1 MESGVV
7 GDPLGLTG
15 RVLTTDRIPMA
26 NVKLDFWQADGNG
39 VYDNTGYRLR
49 GHLFSDSEGGYALET
64 VLPGLYPGRT
74 RHIHLRVTAPGLSAL
89 TTQIYFPDEQRNSS
103 DGIFSARL
111 LASVQK
117 SAQMTNAPCDII
129 LEGTK

>member
-1 MESGVV
+1 METGVV
-7 GDPLGLTG
+7 GDPLRLTG
-15 RVLTTDRIPMA
+15 RVLTTDRIPLA

-39 VYDNTGYRLR
+39 VYDNTGFRLR
-49 GHLFSDSEGGYALET
+49 GHHFRDSEGGYALET

-74 RHIHLRVTAPGLSAL
+74 RHIHLKVTAPGLSPL
-89 TTQIYFPDEQRNSS
+89 TTQIYFPDEPRNSS
-103 DGIFSARL
+103 DGIFNARL

-117 SAQMTNAPCDII
+117 SAQMTNAQFDIV